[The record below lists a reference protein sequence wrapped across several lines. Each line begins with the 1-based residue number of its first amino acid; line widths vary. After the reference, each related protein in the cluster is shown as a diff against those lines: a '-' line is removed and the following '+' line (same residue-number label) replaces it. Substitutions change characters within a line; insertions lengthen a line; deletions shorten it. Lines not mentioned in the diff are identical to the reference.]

1 MARLSVDVC
10 WNRSSSQCRPNSP
23 KLSLC
28 DQSSCL
34 IRSPSLL
41 EQISALS
48 SRSPL
53 LRRYP
58 HRHSLSGPY
67 LKRFKMLY
75 CITAPSRM
83 GSRSIAPPRHRRRLT
98 RTRPRPLTARRSPL
112 ASSSNPLSPPSSR
125 RRRRNARLRQL
136 RLHRS
141 RFYVIVN
148 TSCPRMEL
156 LQDQQEARH
165 AGRTALL
172 DTLRHEQRA
181 AAIGRLNFKL
191 AGHDK
196 IVDKAKRQESS
207 RDDDQGLV
215 DVL

>member
-98 RTRPRPLTARRSPL
+98 RTRPRPLTARRSPQVAIHFHRPPPGDDDVTPAFDSFGSIGRVSTSLLTRL
-112 ASSSNPLSPPSSR
+112 AHEWSYSKISKRHAMRDARRYWILLGTSSEQPPS
-125 RRRRNARLRQL
+125 
-136 RLHRS
+136 
-141 RFYVIVN
+141 
-148 TSCPRMEL
+148 
-156 LQDQQEARH
+156 
-165 AGRTALL
+165 
-172 DTLRHEQRA
+172 
-181 AAIGRLNFKL
+181 
-191 AGHDK
+191 
-196 IVDKAKRQESS
+196 
-207 RDDDQGLV
+207 DD
-215 DVL
+215 

>member
-1 MARLSVDVC
+1 MLARLSVDVC
-10 WNRSSSQCRPNSP
+10 WNRSSTQCRPNSP

-75 CITAPSRM
+75 RITTPSRM
-83 GSRSIAPPRHRRRLT
+83 GLRSIVPPRPQAAPDKNPSTPPDRLPQVAIHFHRHPPDDDDVTPPFESFGSIGRVSTSVSTCPAHEWSYSKTSKRQVMSD
-98 RTRPRPLTARRSPL
+98 ARRYWIL
-112 ASSSNPLSPPSSR
+112 LGTSSR
-125 RRRRNARLRQL
+125 HRTIEFQASWLRE
-136 RLHRS
+136 
-141 RFYVIVN
+141 V
-148 TSCPRMEL
+148 T
-156 LQDQQEARH
+156 
-165 AGRTALL
+165 
-172 DTLRHEQRA
+172 
-181 AAIGRLNFKL
+181 
-191 AGHDK
+191 
-196 IVDKAKRQESS
+196 
-207 RDDDQGLV
+207 
-215 DVL
+215 